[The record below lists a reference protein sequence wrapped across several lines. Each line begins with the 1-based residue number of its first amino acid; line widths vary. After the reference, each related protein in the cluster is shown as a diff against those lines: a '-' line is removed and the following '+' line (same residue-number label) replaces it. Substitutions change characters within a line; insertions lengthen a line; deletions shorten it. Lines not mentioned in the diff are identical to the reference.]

1 MNSVRDG
8 KENPALANNNIRK
21 ALAQAFDKES
31 FVKEV
36 LQDQSTATDCQVIPP
51 GQTIA
56 PDGTDFTK
64 LAAKK
69 NNYLTYDTAKAKEF
83 WEKGKKK
90 LGWIKSN

>member
-36 LQDQSTATDCQVIPP
+36 LQDQSTATDQVIPRDKRLR
-51 GQTIA
+51 QMEQISQ
-56 PDGTDFTK
+56 
-64 LAAKK
+64 
-69 NNYLTYDTAKAKEF
+69 N
-83 WEKGKKK
+83 
-90 LGWIKSN
+90 

>member
-1 MNSVRDG
+1 MIKKV
-8 KENPALANNNIRK
+8 
-21 ALAQAFDKES
+21 

-36 LQDQSTATDCQVIPP
+36 LQDQSTATDQVIPP

-69 NNYLTYDTAKAKEF
+69 NNYLTYDTAKAKKNSGK
-83 WEKGKKK
+83 KGKKEIGLDKIK
-90 LGWIKSN
+90 LEF

>member
-36 LQDQSTATDCQVIPP
+36 LQDQSTATDQVIPP

-56 PDGTDFTK
+56 PDGTDFT
-64 LAAKK
+64 
-69 NNYLTYDTAKAKEF
+69 N
-83 WEKGKKK
+83 
-90 LGWIKSN
+90 